1 MKESPKVVFLQIIFA
16 VVAVFF
22 FPRTAQE
29 DCVLFHLRKKKKNEC
44 RGQKTSALNTTHTM
58 TKQKQTMTKAHQD
71 LRGWGQLPIKE
82 LFELGYNGSLFV
94 QTVHVDTLSGATTVL
109 YTFTIDR
116 GVSFE
121 VSYILKPLFVFLQK
135 LVLHES
141 QSYFSLILHWF

>member
-1 MKESPKVVFLQIIFA
+1 
-16 VVAVFF
+16 
-22 FPRTAQE
+22 
-29 DCVLFHLRKKKKNEC
+29 
-44 RGQKTSALNTTHTM
+44 M

-121 VSYILKPLFVFLQK
+121 VSYILKPLFCFSLEISSTYMNLVIFQFDSA
-135 LVLHES
+135 LVLRLHLLTTALLFI
-141 QSYFSLILHWF
+141 FSIANVS